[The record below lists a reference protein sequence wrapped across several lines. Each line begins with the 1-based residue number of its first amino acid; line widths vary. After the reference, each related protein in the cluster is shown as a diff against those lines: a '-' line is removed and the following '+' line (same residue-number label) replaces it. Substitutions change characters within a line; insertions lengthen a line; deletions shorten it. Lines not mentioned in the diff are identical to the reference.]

1 MMSVFADPHD
11 RLRFSRC
18 ASEEPLPMRYRF
30 SLPLRPRCS
39 FTTNIFLDSHWK
51 IVVIEPIEKLDVVS
65 VWDFETFAPPLLQS
79 TSEA

>member
-1 MMSVFADPHD
+1 
-11 RLRFSRC
+11 
-18 ASEEPLPMRYRF
+18 MRYRF

-65 VWDFETFAPPLLQS
+65 VWDFNVYSAFASKHVEGLTGGEEQL
-79 TSEA
+79 